1 MPVFEFGVWSTT
13 NLIPGPSSGS
23 IETND
28 LNGQPFVGDTFTIGT
43 EDSQNILIEDNEN
56 GVFEDNT
63 NTPQFLDAP
72 LSIGGF
78 NYPAGTQVQNEFILE
93 TDQLDSNGDAI
104 LIIELRFQPPVGGL
118 TTTAY
123 TLSAPLPD
131 GTTLEII
138 GATNNPTGS
147 SAPAYPAFICFAAGT
162 MIKTDAKERTVESLA
177 PGDLVL
183 TLDNG
188 LQPIRWIGRRSLDAN
203 ELKEN
208 PNLRPI
214 RIEAGALAEGVPNR
228 DLVVSPQHR
237 LFLRSKI
244 AERMFNTTEVL
255 VHARHLLGLEGVAV
269 ADDMDSVTYVH
280 AMCEDHEIIQAN
292 GTLAETLYTG
302 TEAMKAMSPAA
313 TQEIGEIFGEVPYLD
328 RALARPTPPGK
339 LSKKLIARHVKNSKS
354 LVQVL

>member
-1 MPVFEFGVWSTT
+1 MPIFEFGVWPTG

-43 EDSQNILIEDNEN
+43 QDSQNILIEDNEN

-72 LSIGGF
+72 LSISGF
-78 NYPAGTQVQNEFILE
+78 DYPAGTQVQNEFVLE
-93 TDQLDSNGDAI
+93 TDQLDSNGDQI
-104 LIIELRFQPPVGGL
+104 LIIVLRFQPPVGGL
-118 TTTAY
+118 STTAY
-123 TLSAPLPD
+123 TLTAPLPD
-131 GTTLEII
+131 GTTLEIT
-138 GATNNPTGS
+138 GATNNPTGA
-147 SAPAYPAFICFAAGT
+147 SAPAYPTFICFAAGT
-162 MIKTDAKERTVESLA
+162 LIQTGEEEKPVETLK

-188 LQPIRWIGRRSLDAN
+188 LQPIRWIGSRSLDAD
-203 ELKEN
+203 ELREK

-214 RIEAGALAEGVPNR
+214 RIKAGAVAEGVPKR

-244 AERMFNTTEVL
+244 ARRMFDTTEVL
-255 VHARHLLGLEGVAV
+255 VHARHLLGLNGVEV
-269 ADDMDSVTYVH
+269 AEDMDSVTYVH
-280 AMCEDHEIIQAN
+280 AMCEDHEIIEAN
-292 GTLAETLYTG
+292 GALAETLYTG
-302 TEAMKAMSPAA
+302 TEAMKAMSSDAN
-313 TQEIGEIFGEVPYLD
+313 QEIREIFGEVPYLD

-354 LVQVL
+354 LVQAL